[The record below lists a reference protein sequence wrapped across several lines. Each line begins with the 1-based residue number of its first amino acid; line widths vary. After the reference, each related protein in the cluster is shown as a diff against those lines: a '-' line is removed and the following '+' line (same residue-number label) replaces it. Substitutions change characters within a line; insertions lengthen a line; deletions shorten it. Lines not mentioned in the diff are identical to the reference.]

1 LAWFEFAIVFC
12 VFYDLG
18 TRLPSMRFSFRRIPE
33 RIYRAFVL
41 AVATIA
47 AIMTLM

>member
-1 LAWFEFAIVFC
+1 MVGVWIVH
-12 VFYDLG
+12 
-18 TRLPSMRFSFRRIPE
+18 RIPE